1 MQKTGKR
8 RERAYGAQEAMST
21 SGSEKATDAQG
32 QEPRCRRRVRSRTR
46 RVAAAAARPGLP
58 IEVWTLILTHP
69 SVGLA
74 PCWRFCAR
82 RVCRL
87 WRDIVADAPAG
98 RPVDPASGAAY
109 ADLVDERHA
118 LLEARGRLVRASV
131 VLIQR
136 PLVGGVPATPAGL
149 VAFCLANAGTL
160 RDPCLGQ
167 RRLRPLNIVL
177 ALLATGAPD
186 LVDYAIAGHMDRAI
200 NDVSH
205 HDRDRAVRENLTSVA
220 GAAVKIGGL
229 ALVERI
235 AAHVPSL
242 DLAKYGSMRDAIAAD
257 CVDAVVVLAE
267 GRGDRFFC
275 DPLWWK
281 IAGTHDAV
289 GVVRHFMDLALAET
303 GYAPRTLGMPL
314 VLLQRLAHR
323 YDAGPCTVIAAQAAA
338 VHSATRVLDLLV
350 ACGGEGVLGNKDTGR
365 DNVAAL
371 AERAAR
377 AGNAK
382 ALAWCLSRC
391 PLNAHADTISVAC
404 DAVAEPPNEY
414 RSDVRVPW
422 DPYRAVR
429 TVAWVRARASAVE
442 GAALTVNDGEYLLRQ
457 VARLQGPRH
466 CDMRCVFGLAT
477 LFGPAAAAYAAT
489 DGGKTCRRL
498 GTTLTSIACETLV
511 ARCEGAVAERLTLA
525 LEALAASVASA
536 GGDVD
541 ALISTVDPWSA
552 LVRLWGEL
560 YPPPQGLAGAMAYV
574 LARAEGRPCSE
585 GLSEAGRAARPGVA
599 LWRQDSYE
607 ADALAPPVASLAVWQ
622 RWWRPRPVSSARAH
636 VRDAAHRSLWGHG
649 PGPALGDVGT
659 LDAFLFLRAR
669 GLLLDQ

>member
-1 MQKTGKR
+1 MQKPGKR
-8 RERAYGAQEAMST
+8 KERAHGTQEAMST
-21 SGSEKATDAQG
+21 NGSEKATDTQG
-32 QEPRCRRRVRSRTR
+32 QRPCRRRRVRSRTR
-46 RVAAAAARPGLP
+46 RAAAAAARPSLP
-58 IEVWTLILTHP
+58 IEVWTVILTHP
-69 SVGLA
+69 SMGLA

-98 RPVDPASGAAY
+98 RPVDPTSGVAY
-109 ADLVDERHA
+109 ADLVDERQA

-131 VLIQR
+131 VLVQR
-136 PLVGGVPATPAGL
+136 PLVGDAPATPAGL
-149 VAFCLANAGTL
+149 VAFCVANAGTV

-177 ALLATGAPD
+177 ALLATGASD
-186 LVDYAIAGHMDRAI
+186 LVDYAITGHMDRAV

-205 HDRDRAVRENLTSVA
+205 HDRDRAVRENLTAVA

-235 AAHVPSL
+235 AAHVPNL
-242 DLAKYGSMRDAIAAD
+242 DFAKHCTMRDAIAAD

-267 GRGDRFFC
+267 GREDTFFR

-289 GVVRHFMDLALAET
+289 GVVRHFIDLALIKT
-303 GYAPRTLGMPL
+303 GYPPRTPGMPL
-314 VLLQRLAHR
+314 MLLQRLARR
-323 YDAGPCTVIAAQAAA
+323 YDAGPCTVIAAQAAV
-338 VHSATRVLDLLV
+338 VHGATRVLDLLV
-350 ACGGEGVLGNKDTGR
+350 ACGGEAVLGNKDTGR

-377 AGNAK
+377 AGNTE
-382 ALAWCLSRC
+382 ALAWCLSRY
-391 PLNAHADTISVAC
+391 PLNAHTDTISMAC

-429 TVAWVRARASAVE
+429 TVAWVRARAGTVE
-442 GAALTVNDGEYLLRQ
+442 GAALTANDGEYLLRQ

-466 CDMRCVFGLAT
+466 CDVRCVFGLAA
-477 LFGPAAAAYAAT
+477 LFGPAAAACAAT
-489 DGGKTCRRL
+489 DGAKACRRL
-498 GTTLTSIACETLV
+498 ATTLTSIACETLV

-525 LEALAASVASA
+525 LEALAADVVSA

-541 ALISTVDPWSA
+541 ALIDAVDPWSA

-560 YPPPQGLAGAMAYV
+560 EPAPQGLAGAMAYV

-599 LWRQDSYE
+599 LWRQESYDV
-607 ADALAPPVASLAVWQ
+607 DALAPPVAPLAAWQ

-636 VRDAAHRSLWGHG
+636 DRDAAHRSLWGHG

-669 GLLLDQ
+669 GLLLD